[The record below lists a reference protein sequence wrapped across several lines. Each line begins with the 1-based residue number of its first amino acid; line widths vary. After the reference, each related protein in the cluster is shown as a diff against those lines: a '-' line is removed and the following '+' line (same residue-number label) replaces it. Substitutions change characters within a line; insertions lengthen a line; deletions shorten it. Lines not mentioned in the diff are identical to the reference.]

1 MVGKGVVTVYDK
13 PFSATDHEAITANI
27 PVMGIVKGGRVQPAH
42 PEDIAGDKAMR
53 VKPKG

>member
-1 MVGKGVVTVYDK
+1 MLGYVLRRLL
-13 PFSATDHEAITANI
+13 TAI

-53 VKPKG
+53 IKPKG